1 MGKYIEISK
10 KLKEVYLMEN
20 SKKMKMLPSARK
32 LAQNYEINVATVLR
46 ALHVLREQQIICK
59 NRTSRF
65 YVCHNISCIRQKCV
79 RQEIQNF
86 FDKMSLLG
94 YSKIEVQNLL
104 TKQLKK
110 ESVFKR

>member
-10 KLKEVYLMEN
+10 KLKEDIFNGKFKEDE
-20 SKKMKMLPSARK
+20 KLP
-32 LAQNYEINVATVLR
+32 TVLR
-46 ALHVLREQQIICK
+46 ALHVLREQQIICN

>member
-10 KLKEVYLMEN
+10 KLKEVIFNGKFKEDE
-20 SKKMKMLPSARK
+20 KLPSARK